1 MTRRHLRPARRRFA
15 IVAPLVAALVGCFG
29 SSDPDVSAPGEV
41 RYAFVLLGPDG
52 QAVAR
57 AITAAATCPAI
68 AIDGGRPAPMA
79 LRAAAATLPARP
91 TAYDKDNTV
100 PAAFPVTVCDA
111 PLPAGAVRAFIG
123 TRELPMP
130 KPHPRKILLIGDTGC
145 RMKAAGDTSQ
155 YQACNDPQQW
165 PFAAIARAA
174 AAQAPDAVIHV
185 GDYHYR
191 ETACPPGNAGCAG
204 SPYGFSWSSWEP
216 DFFAPGAPLLAAAPW
231 ILLRGDHETCD
242 RGGQGWWR
250 LLDPRP
256 LAPRQDCNDPANDGI
271 GDYSEPYA
279 VPLGGDTLFVV
290 FDSAVVGNDKL
301 KATDPQFQ
309 RYRAQLEQAFALG
322 AARPNAFFMNHQP
335 ILGYNSDGQPK
346 AQPGNAALQSV
357 LDAIVPT
364 VLFPPNVQAV
374 LSGHVHMMQIVSFAT
389 PQPPIFIP
397 GNGGT
402 ELVPDFTGFP
412 PDDTPVPGAVVA
424 SLLHT
429 ASFGFMTMERAAS
442 GWTITAFD
450 RTGRP
455 QTTCTLFA
463 RKASCTPLAVP

>member
-1 MTRRHLRPARRRFA
+1 MLPPQLRRPAG
-15 IVAPLVAALVGCFG
+15 PLLAALLATAILAGCFG
-29 SSDPDVSAPGEV
+29 SDESGISSPDEV
-41 RYAFVLLGPDG
+41 RHAYVLLGPDG

-57 AITAAATCPAI
+57 AITAAPTCPAI
-68 AIDGGRPAPMA
+68 AVDGGRPAPMS
-79 LRAAAATLPARP
+79 LRAAAATLPPRP
-91 TAYDKDNTV
+91 TAYDKSNAV
-100 PAAFPVTVCDA
+100 PAEFPVTVCDA
-111 PLPAGAVRAFIG
+111 PLPAGAARAFIG
-123 TRELPMP
+123 TRALPMP
-130 KPHPRKILLIGDTGC
+130 KAYPRKVLLIGDTGC
-145 RMKAAGDTSQ
+145 RMKADGDKSQ

-165 PFAAIARAA
+165 PFAAIAQAA
-174 AAQAPDAVIHV
+174 AAQAPDLVIHV

-242 RGGQGWWR
+242 RAGQGWWR

-256 LAPRQDCNDPANDGI
+256 LAPAQDCNDPANDGI
-271 GDYSEPYA
+271 GNYSEPYA
-279 VPLGGDTLFVV
+279 VPVDDDTMLVV

-301 KATDPQFQ
+301 KHSDPQFAL
-309 RYRAQLEQAFALG
+309 YKAQLEQAFALG
-322 AARPNAFFMNHQP
+322 AGRPNAFFMNHQP
-335 ILGYNSDGQPK
+335 ILGYNSDGKPK

-357 LDAIVPT
+357 LDSIVPT

-374 LSGHVHMMQIVSFAT
+374 LSGHVHMMQIVSFST
-389 PQPPIFIP
+389 PQPPIFVP

-402 ELVPDFTGFP
+402 ELVAEFTEFP
-412 PDDTPVPGAVVA
+412 PDNTPVPDAVVA
-424 SLLHT
+424 GLLHT

-463 RKASCTPLAVP
+463 RKASCTPLAAS